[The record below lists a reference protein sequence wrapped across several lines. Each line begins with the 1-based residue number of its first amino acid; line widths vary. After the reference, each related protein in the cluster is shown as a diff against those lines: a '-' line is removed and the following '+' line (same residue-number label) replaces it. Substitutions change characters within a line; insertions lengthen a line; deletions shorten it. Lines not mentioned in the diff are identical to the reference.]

1 MKKIFLSLII
11 FLVAATANFASAAE
25 IDRAYY
31 LGAADISYPVVI
43 AKNPAATEKINA
55 VIRAEVKKILDT
67 ANANIADGTFN
78 SVTVNVDYQI
88 PCNHDGGILSVIL
101 TAYVNYEHSAHPS
114 NSYYGLN
121 FNSDSGAQILSN
133 TLTEIAKKP
142 TDYTPSDITA
152 KLKKYAAQRGFYLNV
167 DFQDLTEVP
176 QNFYFDDN
184 LHVHFIFNQY
194 DVAPYAVGIIDLD
207 ADAKY

>member
-11 FLVAATANFASAAE
+11 FLVTATANLASAAE

-31 LGAADISYPVVI
+31 LGAADISYPVAI
-43 AKNPAATEKINA
+43 AKNPVATQKINS

-67 ANANIADGTFN
+67 TNANIADGTFN

-101 TAYVNYEHSAHPS
+101 TAYINYEHSAHPS

-121 FNSDSGAQILSN
+121 FNSVTGEMIFSDSLN
-133 TLTEIAKKP
+133 
-142 TDYTPSDITA
+142 YTPQVITQ
-152 KLKKYAAQRGFYLNV
+152 KLKNHAAQKGFYLNA
-167 DFQDLTEVP
+167 DFQELSAIPE
-176 QNFYFDDN
+176 NFYYDDDM
-184 LHVHFIFNQY
+184 HVHFIFNQY
-194 DVAPYAVGIIDLD
+194 EVAAYAVGIIDLD
-207 ADAKY
+207 ATN

>member
-1 MKKIFLSLII
+1 MRNFILAVFIFVLS
-11 FLVAATANFASAAE
+11 AANFASAAE

-43 AKNPAATEKINA
+43 AKNSSATEKINS

-101 TAYVNYEHSAHPS
+101 TAYINYEHSAHPS

-121 FNSDSGAQILSN
+121 FNSVTGEMIFSDSLN
-133 TLTEIAKKP
+133 
-142 TDYTPSDITA
+142 YTPQVITQ
-152 KLKKYAAQRGFYLNV
+152 KLKNHAAQKGFYLNA
-167 DFQDLTEVP
+167 DFQELSAIPE
-176 QNFYFDDN
+176 NFYYDDDM
-184 LHVHFIFNQY
+184 HVHFIFNQY
-194 DVAPYAVGIIDLD
+194 EVAAYAVGIIDLD
-207 ADAKY
+207 ATN

>member
-1 MKKIFLSLII
+1 MKLILGLII
-11 FLVAATANFASAAE
+11 FLVTATANFASAAE

-43 AKNPAATEKINA
+43 AKNSSATEKINS
-55 VIRAEVKKILDT
+55 VIRAEIKKILDD
-67 ANANIADGTFN
+67 ANKNLADGTFN

-121 FNSDSGAQILSN
+121 FNLNSGERIFSDSLN
-133 TLTEIAKKP
+133 
-142 TDYTPSDITA
+142 YTPQVVTQ
-152 KLKKYAAQRGFYLNV
+152 KLKNHAAQKGFPLNV
-167 DFQDLTEVP
+167 DFQDLNEVP
-176 QNFYFDDN
+176 TNFYYDDN
-184 LHVHFIFNQY
+184 MHVHFIFNQY
-194 DVAPYAVGIIDLD
+194 EVAAYAVGIIDLD
-207 ADAKY
+207 MATN